1 MTSNRKLPSD
11 NIIAACFL
19 LLDKLKIPF
28 TNTYVT
34 NALKE
39 HPAFP
44 SLLSISDTLDDFKI
58 ENASLRIPKDKLTE
72 IEGSFI
78 AHMQS
83 FGGSFAFVEKI
94 EGDNV
99 HYLNGENKWIT
110 ESVTD
115 FSNKWDGVVLVA
127 EGNEKS
133 EEPGYAENRRKESLS
148 NLRIPFV
155 LGATLLVAL
164 AAAWFATSESLV
176 TNWAY
181 WGLLLINL
189 AGIVTSVLLL
199 IQTVDK
205 DNPFTNQICKLNKK
219 TDCNSILQSKAASI
233 FGGLISW
240 SEVGLYYFTGAF
252 IALLLA
258 AISNNYTVITLV
270 ILLNLLA
277 LPYTIYSVYYQ
288 ARVAK
293 LWCVLCLIVQ
303 GLLLLGAVTGFVL
316 LDLRDLTLNLPAAVI
331 MLVSYLIPV
340 LVWVF
345 IKPFIQKSLQ
355 VAPMKVSYVRLKGNS
370 EIFTS
375 YLQTQRNVQL
385 NGAVSSIVQGNPEA
399 DFTVTMVTNPYCGP
413 CASAHG
419 KLEELVDKY
428 GEHFK
433 MVTVFTAG
441 EAEDDHRRKV
451 ARQMIGIYRQKGKE
465 AAHEAYHDW
474 YTSNAKDFDVWAA
487 KYPIDNNEPGLNDT
501 VESHRKWCDEVHIEF
516 TPTIFVNGYQLPEAY
531 QVDDLKYF
539 IKN

>member
-1 MTSNRKLPSD
+1 MTNNRKLPSD

-19 LLDKLKIPF
+19 MLDKLKIPF
-28 TNTYVT
+28 TTSYVT
-34 NALKE
+34 TTLKE

-44 SLLSISDTLDDFKI
+44 SLLSISDTLDEFKI

-72 IEGSFI
+72 IEGAFI
-78 AHMQS
+78 AHMQTM
-83 FGGSFAFVEKI
+83 GGSFAFVDKI
-94 EGDNV
+94 ENDTV
-99 HYLNGENKWIT
+99 TYLNGDNKWVT
-110 ESVTD
+110 EPVAD

-127 EGNEKS
+127 EANPKS
-133 EEPGYAENRRKESLS
+133 VEPGYADNRRKESLN
-148 NLRIPFV
+148 NLRLPFI
-155 LGATLLVAL
+155 LGATFIIAL
-164 AAAWFATSESLV
+164 IATWFATQDSAV

-181 WGLLLINL
+181 WALLLVKL

-233 FGGLISW
+233 FGGLVSW
-240 SEVGLYYFTGAF
+240 SEVGLYYFGGGF

-258 AISNNYTVITLV
+258 AISNNAAVLTMLAVIN
-270 ILLNLLA
+270 ILA

-288 ARVAK
+288 ARIAK

-303 GLLLLGAVTGFVL
+303 GLLWLELAAGFTFL
-316 LDLRDLTLNLPAAVI
+316 NFSNFAPDLQSFAILF
-331 MLVSYLIPV
+331 VSYIVPV

-345 IKPFIQKSLQ
+345 IKPFIKKSLQ
-355 VAPMKVSYVRLKGNS
+355 VDPMKVSYVRLKGNS
-370 EIFTS
+370 DIFNS
-375 YLQTQRNVQL
+375 YLQTQRQVQL
-385 NGAVSSIVQGNPEA
+385 HNGMASVVQGNPEA
-399 DFTVTMVTNPYCGP
+399 EFTVTMVTNPYCGP
-413 CASAHG
+413 CASAHS

-451 ARQMIGIYRQKGKE
+451 ARHMIGIYQQKGKE

-474 YTSNAKDFDVWAA
+474 YTSNAKDFDVWAG
-487 KYPIDNNEPGLNDT
+487 KYPIDNNDASLNDT
-501 VESHRKWCDEVHIEF
+501 VEQHRKWCDEVHIEF
-516 TPTIFVNGYQLPEAY
+516 TPTIFVNGFQLPEAY